1 MTKFKDLLARLPRGY
16 LGASSK
22 LTGWL
27 LIRAGSQ
34 ALMTIVIAK
43 ALGASDYGS
52 FVTIIA
58 LASFFAPLAGFGL
71 HGVILIR
78 GARTPGELPRLIGA
92 CLTLWAASTC
102 LFSLLAITV
111 VFHALP
117 SLEHSSAVALLV
129 FAEVVSTSLAELIAR
144 IEQSRQNIAGFG
156 TILSCLAAIRLL
168 VALPFLLY
176 HSLAFGDW
184 IIAYTSAN
192 LIFSAAISIWL
203 FRHHQVE
210 KPSCMKWHL
219 LREGLPFGIGAA
231 SMRLQGEF
239 NKPLLAQI
247 HPALAGNLN
256 VAQRSIDLVSLP
268 LMALQETLWPRFYAN
283 ANPLK
288 QMRLFLAGILIIA
301 IGLGATLSLVAPLLP
316 IVLGSD
322 YQDSASML
330 LWLAWLP
337 CLLVLRNLANA
348 LVVARGYQV
357 RLTGVYIFS
366 ASAGI
371 ILNLWLIPEYA
382 ALGAIVA
389 AYLSEALTLLTLL
402 TILIR
407 YPHRSPA

>member
-1 MTKFKDLLARLPRGY
+1 MAKFQEFLARLPRSY

-27 LIRAGSQ
+27 MIRAGSQ
-34 ALMTIVIAK
+34 ALMTIVVAK
-43 ALGASDYGS
+43 ALGANDYGN

-78 GARTPGELPRLIGA
+78 GSRIPVELPRLIGT
-92 CLTLWAASTC
+92 CLTLWAGSTC
-102 LFSLLAITV
+102 LFSVLAIAV
-111 VFHALP
+111 VLHVLP
-117 SLEHSSAVALLV
+117 SSEHGLTVALLV
-129 FAEVVSTSLAELIAR
+129 FSEVVSTSFAELIAR
-144 IEQSRQNIAGFG
+144 IEQSRHNVAGFG
-156 TILSCLAAIRLL
+156 AILAGLAAIRLL
-168 VALPFLLY
+168 VALPFLLD
-176 HSLAFGDW
+176 HSLALSDW

-192 LIFSAAISIWL
+192 LIFSAAISLWL
-203 FRHHQVE
+203 FRRHE
-210 KPSCMKWHL
+210 IDKPAPMEWRL

-239 NKPLLAQI
+239 NKPVLAQI
-247 HPALAGNLN
+247 EPALAGNLN
-256 VAQRSIDLVSLP
+256 VAQRAIDLVSLP

-283 ANPLK
+283 TNPLK
-288 QMRLFLAGILIIA
+288 QMQLLLAGILMIA
-301 IGLGATLSLVAPLLP
+301 IGLGVALSLAAPLLP

-330 LWLAWLP
+330 LCLAWLP
-337 CLLVLRNLANA
+337 CFLVLRNLANA
-348 LVVARGYQV
+348 LMVARGYQL

-366 ASAGI
+366 ASVGI

-382 ALGAIVA
+382 VLGAIVA
-389 AYLSEALTLLTLL
+389 AYLSEALTFLTLL

-407 YPHRSPA
+407 YPRRSPA